1 MGNCSAN
8 IGVTRDWQVTQR
20 CSSSSPCSSTA
31 TADYSIKRH
40 DTKPPFRVKVEDCN
54 GPMDLRDPSLVLE
67 ANIWF
72 KTKLKD
78 TITTTDTYFRF
89 IDNIG
94 FEQVLGGDIIVM
106 NRPRMPE
113 HMLVT
118 AIDED
123 NHLVQVSRG
132 YNGTSVANWKK
143 GQEILVFRE
152 MNVPATI
159 ESVLDDIVQ
168 MDGSVLQNQLVETYL
183 VFDFSE
189 ICTCLAGC
197 FLLEF
202 KLLKM
207 ALPVV
212 TLLSD
217 NDPLVSI
224 TPSFIPSW
232 TTIPS
237 SIPLDFQISTYHC
250 GKGAGVEW
258 VRRFPSDREGFV
270 MRIMDSP
277 TAEL

>member
-8 IGVTRDWQVTQR
+8 IGVPRDWPVTQR
-20 CSSSSPCSSTA
+20 CVSSSVCSSA
-31 TADYSIKRH
+31 ADYSIKRH
-40 DTKPPFRVKVEDCN
+40 DTKPPFKVRMEDCN
-54 GPMDLRDPSLVLE
+54 GPMDLRDPELILE

-94 FEQVLGGDIIVM
+94 FEQVIVGDILVM

-113 HMLVT
+113 HMLIT

-132 YNGTSVANWKK
+132 YNGTSIANWKK
-143 GQEILVFRE
+143 GQAILIFRE
-152 MNVPATI
+152 MYAPAII
-159 ESVLDDIVQ
+159 ESVLDDVTE
-168 MDGSVLQNQLVETYL
+168 MDGTVLQNQLIETYL
-183 VFDFSE
+183 VFEFSE

-207 ALPVV
+207 ISPVV
-212 TLLSD
+212 SILSD
-217 NDPLVSI
+217 SDPLVSI

-232 TTIPS
+232 TDIPS
-237 SIPLDFQISTYHC
+237 FIPLDFQISTYNC

-258 VRRFPSDREGFV
+258 VRRFPLDREGFV
-270 MRIMDSP
+270 IRIMDSP
-277 TAEL
+277 TAEF